1 MAEIDKREQRE
12 FFDVGYQEGTTAATT
27 RIYDVFR
34 ASKERYKQFLAPR
47 CSGKS
52 VLEYGCGMDSSAVFF
67 TSHGARYTGIDI
79 SEVGVEFSRRHA
91 AEHGVRDAEFLVR
104 DAEAT
109 EFPDN
114 SFDVVCG
121 WGILHHLRLD
131 QALRE
136 IRRILRPDGMA
147 IFIEPLAHNPAV
159 YVFRKLT
166 PGLRTRNEH
175 PLTWSDLSRMEAQFT
190 WTSSEYF
197 HLFTLLGV
205 PLVRIPA
212 ARRVVQALGG
222 LDTLCFRCLPVTR
235 RLAWQVLLILEGP
248 RKDDGGRALREG

>member
-1 MAEIDKREQRE
+1 MAQIDKSEQRA

-47 CSGKS
+47 CAGKS
-52 VLEYGCGMDSSAVFF
+52 VLEYGCGMDSSALFF

-79 SEVGVEFSRRHA
+79 SEVGVEFSRRL
-91 AEHGVRDAEFLVR
+91 AEDQGVRDAKFLVQ

-121 WGILHHLRLD
+121 WGILHHLHLD
-131 QALRE
+131 RAMRE
-136 IRRILRPDGMA
+136 IRRILRPDGLA

-159 YVFRKLT
+159 YAFRKLT
-166 PGLRTRNEH
+166 PGLRTPDEH
-175 PLTWSDLSRMEAQFT
+175 PLTWSELTRLNAQFT
-190 WTSSEYF
+190 HSSSEYF

-205 PLVRIPA
+205 PLVGQA
-212 ARRVVQALGG
+212 ATQRLVQALGG
-222 LDTLCFRCLPVTR
+222 LDELCFRSVPMAR

-248 RKDDGGRALREG
+248 RKED